1 MMKSLTIILSVLL
14 LYGCSD
20 FRLSEK
26 YQLTASQDG
35 NVYRLDKTSGEVW
48 LLKGNTMQKVLVEPE
63 DITKRKVY
71 NSTTGQ
77 FEVPQRIMSR
87 EEFEAY
93 QKKMRK
99 ERPIE
104 KRLAGESI
112 PDYLKRTGQKLP
124 DPLGIR

>member
-1 MMKSLTIILSVLL
+1 MMKSITIILSVLL

-26 YQLTASQDG
+26 YQLSASQDG

-48 LLKGNTMQKVLVEPE
+48 LIKGNTMQKVLAEPE

-71 NSTTGQ
+71 NTSTGQ

-93 QKKMRK
+93 QKKMAEGAPSGK
-99 ERPIE
+99 KKTDEFHP
-104 KRLAGESI
+104 AF
-112 PDYLKRTGQKLP
+112 
-124 DPLGIR
+124 